1 MRRSDAGLR
10 GGGGDRLLLLP
21 SDVVGGVGGGGC
33 GSGTY
38 CDCDGVVYI
47 GGRCSSCVHIAIK

>member
-1 MRRSDAGLR
+1 MRRSDAGLM
-10 GGGGDRLLLLP
+10 GESGDRLLLLP
-21 SDVVGGVGGGGC
+21 SDVVGREGGGC

-38 CDCDGVVYI
+38 CDCDGVVYR

>member
-1 MRRSDAGLR
+1 MRRNDAGLM
-10 GGGGDRLLLLP
+10 
-21 SDVVGGVGGGGC
+21 GGVGIGCCFSHQMLLGGRGGGC

-38 CDCDGVVYI
+38 CDCDGVVYR